1 MSDFEPVIEH
11 MGSNGTVFS
20 CETKDLSTVVRVNNQ
35 WINDPIAIGADYME
49 FGAWHSMEIRETLKS
64 FQGYDTIEYE
74 MVEK

>member
-1 MSDFEPVIEH
+1 MSKFNAVIEH
-11 MGSNGTVFS
+11 MCGNGTVFS
-20 CETKDLSTVVRVNNQ
+20 CETRNLSTVVRVENEYD
-35 WINDPIAIGADYME
+35 NDPMRLGADYME